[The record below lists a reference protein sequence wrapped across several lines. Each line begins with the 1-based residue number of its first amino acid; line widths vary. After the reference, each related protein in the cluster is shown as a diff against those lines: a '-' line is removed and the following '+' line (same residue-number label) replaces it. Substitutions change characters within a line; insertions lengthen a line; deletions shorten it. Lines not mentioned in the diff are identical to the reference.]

1 MPAPTFSRRFDSK
14 PTLPNYTFPKAV
26 VNRIPFFLT
35 NYPTPVTRRFCDG
48 NIRSSRRLKP
58 GSKRVRS
65 KARDL
70 TRLLTSST
78 TAPRNT
84 VHREKLKASNPE
96 VSTTSPR
103 SRPMRGKRGKRRQ
116 EEYPPLLSALA
127 DLKTCPAFLDAVRRR
142 VYNFWKRTGDVVRER
157 WRTRARNDSDGGG
170 LIVK

>member
-35 NYPTPVTRRFCDG
+35 NYPTPVTRRFCGG

-116 EEYPPLLSALA
+116 EEYPPLYPRSPIRKPAPRFWTPFDAASIISGKGRATSSA
-127 DLKTCPAFLDAVRRR
+127 
-142 VYNFWKRTGDVVRER
+142 NVVG
-157 WRTRARNDSDGGG
+157 RAPETSQTEE
-170 LIVK
+170 V